1 MTARKVQ
8 FYVVKMDEVRT
19 LRQVCRITGVT
30 RRAIQGYEKAGLVH
44 PSGHN
49 ERGYLLYNAEGI
61 QRIQKIREYQKMGF
75 SLNEIRVILNS
86 SKEHFRM
93 ILSNQKIIIEEEI
106 LEKKRILKRMDE
118 MME

>member
-8 FYVVKMDEVRT
+8 FYVVKMDEVWT

-30 RRAIQGYEKAGLVH
+30 IRSIQGYEKAGLVH
-44 PSGHN
+44 PIGHN

-61 QRIQKIREYQKMGF
+61 QRI
-75 SLNEIRVILNS
+75 
-86 SKEHFRM
+86 
-93 ILSNQKIIIEEEI
+93 QKIIIEEEI

>member
-30 RRAIQGYEKAGLVH
+30 RRSIQGDEKAGLVH

-61 QRIQKIREYQKMGF
+61 QRIQKI
-75 SLNEIRVILNS
+75 
-86 SKEHFRM
+86 
-93 ILSNQKIIIEEEI
+93 IIEEEI

>member
-1 MTARKVQ
+1 MQ

-19 LRQVCRITGVT
+19 LRQVFRITGVT
-30 RRAIQGYEKAGLVH
+30 RRAIQGYEKAGFVH

>member
-30 RRAIQGYEKAGLVH
+30 RRSIQGYEKAGLVH

-61 QRIQKIREYQKMGF
+61 QRIQKI
-75 SLNEIRVILNS
+75 
-86 SKEHFRM
+86 
-93 ILSNQKIIIEEEI
+93 IIEEEI

-118 MME
+118 MMD

>member
-19 LRQVCRITGVT
+19 LRQVFRITGVT
-30 RRAIQGYEKAGLVH
+30 RRSIQGYEKAGLVH

-61 QRIQKIREYQKMGF
+61 QRIQKI
-75 SLNEIRVILNS
+75 
-86 SKEHFRM
+86 
-93 ILSNQKIIIEEEI
+93 IIEEEI

>member
-8 FYVVKMDEVRT
+8 FYVVKMDEVWT

-30 RRAIQGYEKAGLVH
+30 RRSIQGYEEVGLVH

-61 QRIQKIREYQKMGF
+61 QRIQKI
-75 SLNEIRVILNS
+75 
-86 SKEHFRM
+86 
-93 ILSNQKIIIEEEI
+93 IIEEEI

>member
-1 MTARKVQ
+1 
-8 FYVVKMDEVRT
+8 
-19 LRQVCRITGVT
+19 
-30 RRAIQGYEKAGLVH
+30 
-44 PSGHN
+44 
-49 ERGYLLYNAEGI
+49 
-61 QRIQKIREYQKMGF
+61 MGF

>member
-1 MTARKVQ
+1 
-8 FYVVKMDEVRT
+8 
-19 LRQVCRITGVT
+19 
-30 RRAIQGYEKAGLVH
+30 
-44 PSGHN
+44 
-49 ERGYLLYNAEGI
+49 
-61 QRIQKIREYQKMGF
+61 MGF

-86 SKEHFRM
+86 SKEQFRM

>member
-30 RRAIQGYEKAGLVH
+30 RRAIQWYEKAGLVH

-61 QRIQKIREYQKMGF
+61 QRIQKI
-75 SLNEIRVILNS
+75 
-86 SKEHFRM
+86 
-93 ILSNQKIIIEEEI
+93 IIEEEI